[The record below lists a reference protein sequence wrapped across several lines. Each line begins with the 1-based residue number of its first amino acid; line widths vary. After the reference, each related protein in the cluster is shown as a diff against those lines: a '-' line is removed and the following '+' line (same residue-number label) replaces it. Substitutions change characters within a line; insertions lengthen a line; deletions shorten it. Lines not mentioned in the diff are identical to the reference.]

1 MATNNVFSY
10 TEGLAE
16 FWTLSVTTDSG
27 VPVLSISKQP
37 AITLTGTGD
46 FVKSEVLGTY
56 TVSGIPAGGVGLEG
70 KEASIATDGTWK
82 LNVTGGTVSTP
93 QNTLV
98 YMVEST
104 GALTLTVGSAPVN
117 ATYGKVNYPKGG
129 IRVAGVLPVKIGKF

>member
-1 MATNNVFSY
+1 MANNNVFSY
-10 TEGLAE
+10 TEGLTE
-16 FWTLSVTTDSG
+16 FWTLAATTGSG
-27 VPVLSISKQP
+27 VPVLSITKQP

-46 FVKSEVLGTY
+46 FVKSEVLGPY
-56 TVSGIPAGGVGLEG
+56 TVSGIQAGGVGLDG

-129 IRVAGVLPVKIGKF
+129 IRAAGVLPVKIGKF